1 MYMNMYADTF
11 TDKTESEVELVKDFY
26 KQQVSLSLYHS
37 VKGSDYTSLLPIH
50 KYKYVLKQ
58 MT

>member
-26 KQQVSLSLYHS
+26 KQQVSLSLNRS
-37 VKGSDYTSLLPIH
+37 MKGNDYTPRVPIH
-50 KYKYVLKQ
+50 KYKYVPKK